1 MFEAQ
6 VFLYQILGV
15 VKAPENPASRRIPFL
30 NTQHHQK
37 HRDWPRQTREES
49 RPRQKSEDH
58 EQCYGGH

>member
-15 VKAPENPASRRIPFL
+15 VKAPENTASRRIPFL
-30 NTQHHQK
+30 NAQHHQK

-49 RPRQKSEDH
+49 RPRQKFRGS
-58 EQCYGGH
+58 